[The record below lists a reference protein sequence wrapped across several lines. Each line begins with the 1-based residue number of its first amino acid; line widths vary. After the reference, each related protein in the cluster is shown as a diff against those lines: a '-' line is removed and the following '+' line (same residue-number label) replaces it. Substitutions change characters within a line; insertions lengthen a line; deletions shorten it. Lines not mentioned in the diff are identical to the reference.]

1 MLKNDGLAPNFTNP
15 PCLPE
20 NNVVNKGASKA
31 RFSVLNITENI
42 VVMMYGMA
50 NFSIGLAKD
59 NSRKYVFIEE

>member
-1 MLKNDGLAPNFTNP
+1 MLKNDGLAPNFTNS
-15 PCLPE
+15 PCFPE
-20 NNVVNKGASKA
+20 NNVWSKGANSA

-42 VVMMYGMA
+42 VVMMYGIA